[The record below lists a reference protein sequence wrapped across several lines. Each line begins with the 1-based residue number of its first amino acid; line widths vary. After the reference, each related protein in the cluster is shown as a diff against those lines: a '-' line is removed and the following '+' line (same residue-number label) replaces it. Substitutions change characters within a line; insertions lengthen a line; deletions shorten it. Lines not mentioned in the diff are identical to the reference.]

1 MISTNSN
8 FVDIYSSSISWWEF
22 LAVGGILTGL
32 CVGLAL
38 LLPFELF
45 VIVVAITSMIL
56 VFYLSSILIIHYSEV
71 LPGWMES
78 VPIWTTLLLPLTIIF
93 ILQKQLEIK
102 IPIDTFVLLLALI
115 LIFFYYWLIVPL
127 ALYQRLREQSQ
138 DVVVETWPELSVLI
152 PAYNEAGYIGD
163 TIESFLTADYPLAKL
178 DIVVIDDGSTDS
190 TYQEAQA
197 YASDGVTV
205 LTKENGGKH
214 SALNYGLNR
223 TDSPL
228 VLTVDAD
235 SVITPDAIKEIVRS
249 LEASPDAAA
258 VAGNVKIS
266 NRGKPIA
273 DLQALEYILGINTF
287 RRVFDLLGV
296 VTVVPGCLGLF
307 KREAIET
314 IGQYSS
320 DTLTEDFDL
329 TIELLKRGFKIYH
342 SNAVVYTEAPDTWEN
357 LYQQRIR
364 WFRGNLQTVV
374 KHGRIFTKP
383 KFGILH
389 RVGAPYLLFSMS
401 VIPVLG
407 IAVFGLVIWF
417 VIQGSIMEFLGVTAL
432 FMILQFLLSLLAIHI
447 EDDDLWLARY
457 APLSILG
464 YKQFLDVVLIKSIID
479 VLRYD
484 DISWT
489 SAERIRQREEQDD

>member
-1 MISTNSN
+1 MS
-8 FVDIYSSSISWWEF
+8 SSSISRWEL
-22 LAVGGILTGL
+22 LAVVGILGAL
-32 CVGLAL
+32 CVGLGL
-38 LLPFELF
+38 LLPFKLF
-45 VIVVAITSMIL
+45 VIVAAITSMIL
-56 VFYLSSILIIHYSEV
+56 VFYSSSILILHYSEA
-71 LPGWMES
+71 LPNWMDS
-78 VPIWTTLLLPLTIIF
+78 VPVWTTLFLPFTVIYV
-93 ILQKQLEIK
+93 LQTQLQIQ
-102 IPIDTFVLLLALI
+102 IPIDVFVLLLALI

-138 DVVVETWPELSVLI
+138 DVVVETWPELTVLI

-163 TIESFLTADYPLAKL
+163 TLESFLTADYPLTKL

-190 TYQEAQA
+190 TYAEAQD
-197 YASDGVTV
+197 YASDEVTV

-214 SALNYGLNR
+214 SALNHGLSL
-223 TDSPL
+223 TEGPL

-235 SVITPDAIKEIVRS
+235 SVIAPDSIKEIVRS
-249 LEASPDAAA
+249 LRSNPDAGA
-258 VAGNVKIS
+258 VAGNVKVS
-266 NRGKPIA
+266 NRGKPIT

-307 KREAIET
+307 KRDGIES

-329 TIELLKRGFKIYH
+329 TIELLKRGFKIHH
-342 SNAVVYTEAPDTWEN
+342 SNAVVYTEAPDTWKD
-357 LYQQRIR
+357 LYRQRIR

-374 KHGRIFTKP
+374 KHGRIFVFP
-383 KFGILH
+383 EFGMLH
-389 RVGAPYLLFSMS
+389 RVGAPYLFFSMS

-407 IAVFGLVIWF
+407 IAVFALVIWF

-432 FMILQFLLSLLAIHI
+432 FMMLQFLLSLLAIHI
-447 EDDDLWLARY
+447 ENEDFWLARY

-479 VLRYD
+479 VFRYD

-489 SAERIRQREEQDD
+489 SAERIRQRENRDD

>member
-1 MISTNSN
+1 M
-8 FVDIYSSSISWWEF
+8 
-22 LAVGGILTGL
+22 GILICL

-56 VFYLSSILIIHYSEV
+56 VFYSSSILILYYSET
-71 LPGWMES
+71 LPGWVES

-93 ILQKQLEIK
+93 VLQTQLEVA
-102 IPIDTFVLLLALI
+102 IPVDTLVLLLALI
-115 LIFFYYWLIVPL
+115 LVFFYYWLIVPL
-127 ALYQRLREQSQ
+127 ALYQRLREQSRN
-138 DVVVETWPELSVLI
+138 VAVETWPELTVLI

-163 TIESFLTADYPLAKL
+163 TVESFLTAEYPLAKL

-190 TYQEAQA
+190 TYEEARS

-214 SALNYGLNR
+214 SALNHGLTR
-223 TDSPL
+223 TDGAL

-235 SVITPDAIKEIVRS
+235 SVIAPDAIKEIVRS
-249 LEASPDAAA
+249 LRANPDAAA

-266 NRGKPIA
+266 NRGTLVTN
-273 DLQALEYILGINTF
+273 LQALEYILGINTF

-307 KREAIET
+307 KRDGIES

-329 TIELLKRGFKIYH
+329 TIELLKNGFSIHH
-342 SNAVVYTEAPDTWEN
+342 SNAVVYTEAPDTWHN

-374 KHGRIFTKP
+374 KHGQIFVLP

-417 VIQGSIMEFLGVTAL
+417 AIQGSITEFVGVTAL
-432 FMILQFLLSLLAIHI
+432 FMTLQFLLSLLAIHI

-457 APLSILG
+457 APFSILG
-464 YKQFLDVVLIKSIID
+464 YKQFLDLVLVKSIID

-489 SAERIRQREEQDD
+489 SAERIRQREDRDD